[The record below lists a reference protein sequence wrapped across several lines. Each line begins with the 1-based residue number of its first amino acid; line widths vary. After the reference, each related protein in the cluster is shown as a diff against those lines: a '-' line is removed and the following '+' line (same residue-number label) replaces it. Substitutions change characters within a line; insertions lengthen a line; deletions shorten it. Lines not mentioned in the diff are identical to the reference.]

1 VSQQEKL
8 AHLMIA
14 PALLLLIFIVGYP
27 FMTGIYLSLTDA
39 RVGQAGTFV
48 GIKNFLELSQSP
60 LFQTALKNSVLYT
73 FICVAVKLFLGL
85 ALALILNRALLAKKF
100 IRGVILLPWVIPIV
114 LSATGWKW
122 MYDSTFSV
130 INWTLAKLGFI
141 DGGILWL
148 GSPWLARFSV
158 ILVNIWRGTP
168 FFAINLLAGL
178 MTIPK
183 EVYEAAKSDG
193 AGTIASF
200 WYITLPFLWPV
211 LTFVILFSTVMTIS
225 DFTIVYVLTQGGPL
239 NSTHLLPT
247 LAYQIGLITGNLAKG
262 AAISLFIF
270 PVLLAV
276 VYFQLRLMRRKW
288 AW

>member
-1 VSQQEKL
+1 
-8 AHLMIA
+8 MIA